1 MAYSLLKLRESDIPV
16 GQPLQWAVYDTTRR
30 LTLAKGQVIASND
43 DARKLVDRGAYRASS
58 APDKPASPGGDE
70 KSAAQG
76 AGSRAVERSTFE
88 SMRLAPGE
96 TLQLQN
102 GANGD
107 RYVVRLIGFVP
118 DSSILITTPA
128 QDGYV
133 LLFREGQGFVVRA
146 FSGTQAFG
154 FTAAIRR
161 VCNVPYPYL
170 HLEYP
175 SVIEGV
181 TVRSNPRVRVR
192 TICSLSRPG
201 ESAAPTA
208 ALITDLSA
216 TGARIDCG
224 QAFAAVDEIAQI
236 TFRMRLKDDDAH
248 FSLDALVRS
257 VRTEPGPDKESQTV
271 VHGVEFIE
279 TPSNERLLL
288 KTVVYSLLADGGAG
302 RGMER
307 G

>member
-16 GQPLQWAVYDTTRR
+16 GQPLEWAVYDTTRR
-30 LTLAKGQVIASND
+30 LALAKGQVIASND
-43 DARKLVDRGAYRASS
+43 EARKLVGRGAYRASS
-58 APDKPASPGGDE
+58 MPDKSATDE
-70 KSAAQG
+70 KNAPLG

-118 DSSILITTPA
+118 DGSILITTPA

-175 SVIEGV
+175 SAIEGV
-181 TVRSNPRVRVR
+181 TVRSNPRVKVR
-192 TICSLSRPG
+192 AICSLSRPG
-201 ESAAPTA
+201 ESTAPTA

-216 TGARIDCG
+216 AGARIDCG
-224 QAFAAVDEIAQI
+224 QALAAVDDIAQI
-236 TFRMRLKDDDAH
+236 TFRIRLEDDDAH
-248 FSLDALVRS
+248 FSLDVLVRS
-257 VRTEPGPDKESQTV
+257 VRTEPGTEKGSQTV